1 MSYTEKRYFRGIS
14 NMSHKEQQMLKEEE
28 RSLVNLHTK
37 LSDQL
42 NRLKVEELA
51 LISMLR
57 LQNRPTSTTM
67 SQHTDQA
74 DEGPVRQE
82 IQSELDQLDEKY
94 QEVLDLSVAGH
105 LGMSDYQGE
114 EEEEEEEDEDD
125 EDDEPETVTD
135 QLSAFLDELSARN
148 K

>member
-1 MSYTEKRYFRGIS
+1 MSYPEKVTSGEVDK
-14 NMSHKEQQMLKEEE
+14 MSHKEQQMLKEEE

-67 SQHTDQA
+67 SQHTDQT

-82 IQSELDQLDEKY
+82 IQSELTQLEEKY
-94 QEVLDLSVAGH
+94 QEALDLSVAGH
-105 LGMSDYQGE
+105 LGMSDYH
-114 EEEEEEEDEDD
+114 EEEEEEDEDD
-125 EDDEPETVTD
+125 EDDDEPETVTD

>member
-1 MSYTEKRYFRGIS
+1 MSV
-14 NMSHKEQQMLKEEE
+14 KEQQMLKEEE

-57 LQNRPTSTTM
+57 LQNRPTSSTL
-67 SQHTDQA
+67 SQHTDQT
-74 DEGPVRQE
+74 DDSKGPVKQE
-82 IQSELDQLDEKY
+82 IQSELAQLEEKY
-94 QEVLDLSVAGH
+94 QEALDLSVTGH
-105 LGMSDYQGE
+105 LGMSDYH

-125 EDDEPETVTD
+125 EDDDEPETVTD